1 MTIVCALEKARA
13 FLNNAPFV
21 KKDLS
26 LNPTLPRP
34 RANLESEILLSHI
47 LRENRVFLHTFGE
60 KILSKKQ
67 ENEFFALI
75 KRRVNGEP
83 IEYLTGKVSFY
94 GEEFFI
100 ESGVLIPRPESEIL
114 IDKVQALLTQTNT
127 QKKFEA
133 GVFEVGVGSGI
144 IALTLA
150 RLNPNLR
157 IYTSDINQ
165 KALALSMKNSAH
177 FGLDSKVSLFFG
189 SLLEP
194 FITNLGAQ
202 KLKGALI
209 VSNPPYIANDYP
221 LSTPLKFEPQN
232 ALFGGERGSEILEAL
247 ILESKRVDARALVC
261 EMGYDQK
268 EFLSAFIAR
277 IPHKK
282 LEFYKDLSGLD
293 RGFVL
298 EFF

>member
-1 MTIVCALEKARA
+1 MTIACALQKAKVL
-13 FLNNAPFV
+13 LNNAPFV
-21 KKDLS
+21 KKDFS
-26 LNPTLPRP
+26 LNPALPKP
-34 RANLESEILLSHI
+34 RVGLESELLLSCVLGQERI
-47 LRENRVFLHTFGE
+47 FLHTFGE
-60 KILSKKQ
+60 KLLSKKQ

-75 KRRVNGEP
+75 NRRANGEP

-100 ESGVLIPRPESEIL
+100 ESDVLIPRPESEIL
-114 IDKVQALLTQTNT
+114 IDKVQVLLMQTQM
-127 QKKFEA
+127 QEI
-133 GVFEVGVGSGI
+133 FEVGVGSGI

-150 RLNPNLR
+150 RLNPKLR
-157 IYTSDINQ
+157 IYASDINQ
-165 KALALSMKNSAH
+165 KALALSAKNSAH
-177 FGLDSKVSLFFG
+177 FGLDSQITLFYG

-194 FITNLGAQ
+194 FLVNLGAQ

-221 LSTPLKFEPQN
+221 LSTSLWFEPQN

-247 ILESKRVDARALVC
+247 ILESKRVDARVLVC

-268 EFLSAFIAR
+268 AFLSAFIAR
-277 IPHKK
+277 IAHKK

>member
-13 FLNNAPFV
+13 LLNNAPFV
-21 KKDLS
+21 KKDFS
-26 LNPTLPRP
+26 LNPTLPKP
-34 RANLESEILLSHI
+34 RASLESELLLSHI
-47 LRENRVFLHTFGE
+47 LGKDRIFLHTFGE
-60 KILSKKQ
+60 KPLSKEQK
-67 ENEFFALI
+67 NEFFALI
-75 KRRVNGEP
+75 KRRTNGEP
-83 IEYLTGKVSFY
+83 IEYLIGKVSFY

-127 QKKFEA
+127 QEI
-133 GVFEVGVGSGI
+133 FEVGVGSGI

-150 RLNPNLR
+150 RLNPKLR
-157 IYTSDINQ
+157 IYASDINQ
-165 KALALSMKNSAH
+165 KALALSAKNSAH
-177 FGLDSKVSLFFG
+177 FGLDSQISLFFG

-247 ILESKRVDARALVC
+247 ILESKRVGARALVC

-277 IPHKK
+277 IAHKK
-282 LEFYKDLSGLD
+282 LEFYKDLSGFD

>member
-1 MTIVCALEKARA
+1 MTIACALQKAKVL
-13 FLNNAPFV
+13 LNNAPFV
-21 KKDLS
+21 KKDFS
-26 LNPTLPRP
+26 LNPALPKP
-34 RANLESEILLSHI
+34 RVSLESELLLSYVLWQERI
-47 LRENRVFLHTFGE
+47 FLHTFGE
-60 KILSKKQ
+60 KLLSKKQ

-75 KRRVNGEP
+75 NRRANGEP
-83 IEYLTGKVSFY
+83 IEYLTGKASFY

-114 IDKVQALLTQTNT
+114 IDKVQALMQTQM
-127 QKKFEA
+127 QEILEA
-133 GVFEVGVGSGI
+133 EIFEVGVGSGI

-150 RLNPNLR
+150 RLNPKLR
-157 IYTSDINQ
+157 IYASDINQ
-165 KALALSMKNSAH
+165 KALALSAKNSAH
-177 FGLDSKVSLFFG
+177 FGLDSQITLFYG

-194 FITNLGAQ
+194 FLTNLGVQ

-221 LSTPLKFEPQN
+221 LSTPLLFEPQN

-247 ILESKRVDARALVC
+247 ILESKRVGARVLVC

-268 EFLSAFIAR
+268 AFLSTFIAH
-277 IPHKK
+277 IAHKK